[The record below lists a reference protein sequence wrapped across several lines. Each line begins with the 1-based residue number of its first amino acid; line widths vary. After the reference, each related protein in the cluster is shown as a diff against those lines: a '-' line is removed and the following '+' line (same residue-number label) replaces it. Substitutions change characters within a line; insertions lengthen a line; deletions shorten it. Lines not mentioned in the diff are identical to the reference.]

1 MGDPVR
7 PGGQGRRQKPENLVR
22 PYVPDA
28 ESYDGD
34 IAARQDVPPPRAR
47 GRRPPRPAVGGA
59 PPEPDRTGHPYNDI
73 DEFYGDGRPAREEGT
88 GAFRR
93 ITAPL
98 PVIGLAMQGSA
109 RRAGSGRRRSG
120 GEDVPGERG
129 GDGGWLV
136 WIAGHRWTAAL
147 AAGVAVLTVAC
158 AIILILPQH
167 PSPGAAA
174 SCTGRCANASPGPSH
189 GSPRTTPASGKR
201 AGSHPAGSPSASAS
215 GKAST
220 PPARH
225 ASASPH
231 PTHARTSPAPKPT
244 KTSASP
250 KPTPPPVA
258 PPPVSVS
265 YTLVNQWQNGFQ
277 GQFTIV
283 NNGSKPIH
291 GWDLTA
297 VLSGDQV
304 RWAWPAM
311 FSMSGST
318 LTLTPQSSQNTIPPG
333 TSLTE
338 NFLAN
343 GTTTSPSSCTFN
355 GSPC

>member
-1 MGDPVR
+1 MQDSS
-7 PGGQGRRQKPENLVR
+7 RR
-22 PYVPDA
+22 A
-28 ESYDGD
+28 
-34 IAARQDVPPPRAR
+34 
-47 GRRPPRPAVGGA
+47 
-59 PPEPDRTGHPYNDI
+59 
-73 DEFYGDGRPAREEGT
+73 
-88 GAFRR
+88 
-93 ITAPL
+93 
-98 PVIGLAMQGSA
+98 GSA
-109 RRAGSGRRRSG
+109 RRGSG
-120 GEDVPGERG
+120 GEDVPGGR
-129 GDGGWLV
+129 GDGGWLA

-167 PSPGAAA
+167 PSSGAAA
-174 SCTGRCANASPGPSH
+174 ACTGRCATASPGTSH
-189 GSPRTTPASGKR
+189 GVPRTTPASGNR
-201 AGSHPAGSPSASAS
+201 AGSHPASSPSASAS
-215 GKAST
+215 AKAST
-220 PPARH
+220 QPARH

-231 PTHARTSPAPKPT
+231 PTRTHTSPAPKPT
-244 KTSASP
+244 KTSSSP

-277 GQFTIV
+277 GQFTID

-291 GWDLTA
+291 GWQLTA

-304 RWAWPAM
+304 RWAWPAL

-318 LTLTPQSSQNTIPPG
+318 LNQNTIPPG